1 MPGWYGNIRRHLEQG
16 AITAVGVVQEQH
28 PARTLLFNQWKQL
41 RMHVFADPL
50 NRLEVSAVPI
60 VLLVDRHGVI
70 RYKNP
75 QPKDVDTFLKHDY
88 EKPASNPATERSKS
102 KSELDSADRLA
113 MSHELD
119 AAIDKYRT
127 ILQADEDN
135 AIAHFR
141 LGVVLRMRY
150 DSQAS
155 RPGDF
160 GAAVEHWQRA
170 LQLDPNQYIW
180 RRRIQQY
187 GPVLDKPYPFYNWVS
202 EARRDIVERGGE
214 PVALEIEPR
223 GAELASPKSTSEE
236 NATPTQ
242 PMTEPDPDGLVVR
255 DLVAIRLEPNLVPST
270 DSKQASSRLHLSFVP
285 TGTVHWNNEAEPLTV
300 VLNLPEGVTAERR
313 ILYSSLP
320 KSATSSERREI
331 DVEISWAANRAKSA
345 RIRGYAVYHLC
356 DKLTGV
362 CTYKRQ
368 DFELPVPQPET
379 R

>member
-1 MPGWYGNIRRHLEQG
+1 LKEG

-28 PARTLLFNQWKQL
+28 PTRTLLFNQWKQL

-75 QPKDVDTFLKHDY
+75 QPKDVDTFLSEDY
-88 EKPASNPATERSKS
+88 EKPASKPAQRQSDAG
-102 KSELDSADRLA
+102 LDLASADRLA
-113 MSHELD
+113 MTNELD
-119 AAIDKYRT
+119 AAIGKYRA
-127 ILQADEDN
+127 ILKANGGN
-135 AIAHFR
+135 AVAHFR
-141 LGVVLRMRY
+141 LGVALRMRY
-150 DSQAS
+150 DSEAS
-155 RPGDF
+155 RSGDF

-170 LQLDPNQYIW
+170 LRLDPNQYIW

-202 EARRDIVERGGE
+202 EARREITERGE
-214 PVALEIEPR
+214 QPIALEIEPR
-223 GAELASPKSTSEE
+223 GAELASPNSKSEE
-236 NATPTQ
+236 KPASAQPTV
-242 PMTEPDPDGLVVR
+242 EPDPDGLVVR
-255 DLVAIRLEPNLVPST
+255 DLAAIRLEPNLVPST

-300 VLNLPEGVTAERR
+300 VLNLPDGITAERR
-313 ILYSSLP
+313 ILFSSLP
-320 KSATSSERREI
+320 KSATSKERREI
-331 DVEISWAANRAKSA
+331 DVEVSWAANHSESAK
-345 RIRGYAVYHLC
+345 IRGYAVYHLC

-368 DFELPVPQPET
+368 DFEVPVPRPES